1 VVNCLIELLNVSDMV
16 VWRYGEGEWQMK

>member
-16 VWRYGEGEWQMK
+16 VWRYGEGEWRMK